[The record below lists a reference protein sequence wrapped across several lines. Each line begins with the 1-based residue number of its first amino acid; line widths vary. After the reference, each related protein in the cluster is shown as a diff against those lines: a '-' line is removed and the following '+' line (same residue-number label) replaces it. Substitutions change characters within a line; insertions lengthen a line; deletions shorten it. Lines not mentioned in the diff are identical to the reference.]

1 MYTPKDYKYLLGLP
15 GFSDNSLNTH
25 FTLYEGYVKNTNSIL
40 EKFRDGILE
49 HGTIEGA
56 EVKRRLGWEYNGM
69 KLHEIYFESLSK
81 SPNTLNV
88 ESALGKKIVEH
99 YGSFE
104 NWLETFKKIATMRG
118 IGWTALVKGEDGQLF
133 TLWFEEHNT
142 GHFANSKVIVCID
155 MLEHAF
161 MLDYGTKKADYV
173 NAFLNSVD
181 WKVCEE
187 RFENNN

>member
-15 GFSDNSLNTH
+15 GFSDEVLNTH

-40 EKFRDGILE
+40 ESFRSGDLE
-49 HGTIEGA
+49 HGSIEGS

-81 SPNTLNV
+81 TPNSLDA
-88 ESALGKKIVEH
+88 ESKLAKKINET

-104 NWLETFKKIATMRG
+104 KWLEAFKKIATMRG
-118 IGWTALVKGEDGQLF
+118 IGWTALVADETGELF
-133 TLWFEEHNT
+133 TIWLEEHNT
-142 GHFANSKVIVCID
+142 GHFANSKVILCID

-173 NAFLNSVD
+173 EAFLKAVD
-181 WKVCEE
+181 FRVCEE
-187 RFENNN
+187 RFEKF